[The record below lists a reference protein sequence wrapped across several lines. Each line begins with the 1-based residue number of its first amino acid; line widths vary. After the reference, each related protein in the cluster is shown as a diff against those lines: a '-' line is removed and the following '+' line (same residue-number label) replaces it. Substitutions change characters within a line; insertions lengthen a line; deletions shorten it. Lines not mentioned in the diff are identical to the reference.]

1 MSREAAPLCTAK
13 HAGCGGTPTIHTPA
27 LHCNR
32 TCAASLQPS
41 STAFLLPVCLPVYLP
56 PHCLHAW
63 RPPPAETLW
72 HPSTGCKMPHQ
83 GPCEASD
90 IYRGRQRPMKH
101 RKQRVI
107 GSRRWHG
114 KRQCGC
120 IVLLKASLSC
130 PWPACGGPSHEA
142 ALSTLAPCRSGQ
154 TRREVVWGGRGVE

>member
-90 IYRGRQRPMKH
+90 ILQGEAEANETPETEGYRKPAVAWKKAVWVYRPFEGQPKLS
-101 RKQRVI
+101 V
-107 GSRRWHG
+107 
-114 KRQCGC
+114 
-120 IVLLKASLSC
+120 ASL
-130 PWPACGGPSHEA
+130 WW
-142 ALSTLAPCRSGQ
+142 ALA
-154 TRREVVWGGRGVE
+154 